1 VPFPGAGM
9 NFSVGEPGKTSY
21 TNSQNDLVEWGLFFG
36 NLESALRGVIE
47 TGRFP
52 TISSL
57 FVSYGARPAPS
68 SRLDLVE
75 NHSGH
80 STR

>member
-1 VPFPGAGM
+1 
-9 NFSVGEPGKTSY
+9 
-21 TNSQNDLVEWGLFFG
+21 
-36 NLESALRGVIE
+36 VIE
-47 TGRFP
+47 TGRFA

-80 STR
+80 STS